1 MQNDRVIIG
10 GGGIGGLVMAL
21 TLHQIG
27 ISCIIYE
34 TVNQMRPLGVGINLQ
49 PNAVREL
56 FDLGIDEIALDNV
69 GIQSSEWALLGLN
82 GAEIYSEKRGR
93 KAGYKWPQYAV
104 HRGQFHMLLFRKVI
118 ERLGIDAVKLGHSVT
133 GYENNKD
140 SVTARIET
148 ADGDVINQQASLLI
162 GADGIHSKIRAQM
175 HPSQPPIH
183 WGGTIM
189 WRGTTRMCP
198 LRTSS
203 SFLGLGTR
211 KNRVIIYP
219 ISQVDPD
226 GLADTNWI
234 AEVVVDPAHGW
245 EKSGW
250 FRPVETNSF
259 AHHFSS
265 FKFDWLDVPA
275 MIDGADSAYENPM
288 IDRDPL
294 DCWIEKRVALLG
306 DAAHPMY
313 PTGSNGASQAII
325 DTRILG
331 KMLLLYGMSS
341 DALKAYDEGLCESIA
356 KVVLR
361 NRNDGPFGLLTLVE
375 ERCGGVF
382 DNIDDV
388 ITESERAEFMAQYKT
403 AAGFAMETVNN
414 AAPIIE
420 KGTKLV
426 LS

>member
-1 MQNDRVIIG
+1 
-10 GGGIGGLVMAL
+10 
-21 TLHQIG
+21 
-27 ISCIIYE
+27 
-34 TVNQMRPLGVGINLQ
+34 
-49 PNAVREL
+49 
-56 FDLGIDEIALDNV
+56 
-69 GIQSSEWALLGLN
+69 
-82 GAEIYSEKRGR
+82 
-93 KAGYKWPQYAV
+93 
-104 HRGQFHMLLFRKVI
+104 
-118 ERLGIDAVKLGHSVT
+118 
-133 GYENNKD
+133 
-140 SVTARIET
+140 
-148 ADGDVINQQASLLI
+148 
-162 GADGIHSKIRAQM
+162 
-175 HPSQPPIH
+175 
-183 WGGTIM
+183 
-189 WRGTTRMCP
+189 
-198 LRTSS
+198 
-203 SFLGLGTR
+203 
-211 KNRVIIYP
+211 
-219 ISQVDPD
+219 
-226 GLADTNWI
+226 
-234 AEVVVDPAHGW
+234 
-245 EKSGW
+245 
-250 FRPVETNSF
+250 
-259 AHHFSS
+259 
-265 FKFDWLDVPA
+265 

-420 KGTKLV
+420 KGARLV
-426 LS
+426 LA